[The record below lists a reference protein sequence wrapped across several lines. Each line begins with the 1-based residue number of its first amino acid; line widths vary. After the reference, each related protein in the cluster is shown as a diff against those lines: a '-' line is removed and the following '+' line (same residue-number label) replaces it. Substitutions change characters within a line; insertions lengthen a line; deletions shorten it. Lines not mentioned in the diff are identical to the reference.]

1 MDTHSIQQVAH
12 LRENPD
18 GTWDKHDL
26 HEHLIRVA
34 EKAAS
39 FADEFGNGDWV
50 KAAQE
55 SALAVAALLC
65 KVVQPH
71 SCAKVFCWS
80 FLFSF
85 RNVIHPCRPCQQV

>member
-1 MDTHSIQQVAH
+1 MPLHFIHPVAH

-26 HEHLIRVA
+26 MEHLARVG

-50 KAAQE
+50 QTAGLLHDLGKYNPEWQE
-55 SALAVAALLC
+55 YIRKNNGDYSEVE
-65 KVVQPH
+65 
-71 SCAKVFCWS
+71 
-80 FLFSF
+80 
-85 RNVIHPCRPCQQV
+85 NG